1 MLNQQGNAV
10 QIGDLVQITK
20 IIKDKTIYRKNQ
32 KRIVLVLADLAGRL
46 EGPFYAMM
54 DISGKLKSIKLPKGY
69 ELKEMYNGQPEFEGI
84 CSSLVGS
91 RILKYHSSCLQRFH
105 YH

>member
-1 MLNQQGNAV
+1 VLNQQGNAV

-69 ELKEMYNGQPEFEGI
+69 ELKEMYNGQPEFEGDYT
-84 CSSLVGS
+84 
-91 RILKYHSSCLQRFH
+91 LKWDGVADHLRNVS
-105 YH
+105 